1 MNYTLSFGQ
10 VWPHVPFLLKGAWIS
25 LQIAAIAIVL
35 GCVLGGLGAAVL
47 MHGNRY
53 AKLAVRGYVSFFT
66 NVPQLVVIMTIF
78 FVLPEAGLLISPFW
92 AATVGLMLAEAA
104 YLCEIIK
111 AGVESTSRNQL
122 DAAEVLG
129 LSRKQTAWHITL
141 PHAVKVLYPTLCNQF
156 ILCVLYTSIAC
167 VIGVEEITGR
177 GLTVNS
183 QTFRSFEVFSVIG
196 VIYAL
201 MTILVTLVLYLVGR
215 TVFRV
220 RARIF

>member
-10 VWPHVPFLLKGAWIS
+10 ITPHIPFLLEGAWIS
-25 LQIAAIAIVL
+25 LQIAAIAITL
-35 GCVLGGLGAAVL
+35 GCLLGGLGAAVL
-47 MHGNRY
+47 LQGSHR
-53 AKLAVRGYVSFFT
+53 ARRVVAGYVSFFT

-78 FVLPEAGLLISPFW
+78 FVLPETGLLISPFW

-111 AGVESTSRNQL
+111 SGIQSTPRSQL
-122 DAAEVLG
+122 EAAEVLG
-129 LSRKQTAWHITL
+129 LSRRQTARHVTV
-141 PHAVKVLYPTLCNQF
+141 PHCVKVLYPTLCNQF

-183 QTFRSFEVFSVIG
+183 QTFRSFEVFTVVG
-196 VIYAL
+196 LIYAVL
-201 MTILVTLVLYLVGR
+201 TVVVTLMLYWVGR

-220 RARIF
+220 KAKIF